1 VAGQENRL
9 KKVFGFLAADCPPH
23 PDIAPPGGTWA
34 GQLLTY
40 NLIKGIFVYP
50 ILFSDFLLEDY

>member
-9 KKVFGFLAADCPPH
+9 EKVFGFWLPIVLPY

-34 GQLLTY
+34 GQLLNY
-40 NLIKGIFVYP
+40 NLI
-50 ILFSDFLLEDY
+50 